1 MPSELKRDAEDAG
14 STSPSHRRRIN
25 DPDKPMYLVVEHKA
39 GKKKDAKP
47 ADSAPSVS
55 IAGATTPMVPLH
67 LSQPGMS
74 FAAVSSPQGS
84 WIVGVGGEGQGHTI
98 IYDVATSKEFHG
110 PDLSTNKM
118 DPVLIPF
125 RGQLY
130 VFSRRPSVKWEPRVL
145 DYLPWFELI
154 CFKDGR
160 PRWNHLTKDLEPPPV
175 FPCRIN
181 PIEYSNPPEIC
192 VAAYATVG
200 SHILLSVQLEN
211 AGKVKRK
218 YKGTCGYDVDRDV
231 WEMVHAMNLPF
242 LGEAVPLGDHLF
254 LGRSRVRD
262 GAAVVYSMEVCQ
274 SAASGKSELSI
285 REVNVVV
292 APKGRI
298 VLGDLLFPLER
309 GWFSS
314 VCVRSADPGPESKL
328 VDNVRV
334 VQRKYV
340 MVGYNAA
347 ENHATIEKQH
357 RQVYKLVVDPSRPL
371 AHPSPVAAAF
381 TV

>member
-1 MPSELKRDAEDAG
+1 MSSELKRGAEDDC
-14 STSPSHRRRIN
+14 STSPSHRRKID
-25 DPDKPMYLVVEHKA
+25 DPDKPIYLVVEHKA
-39 GKKKDAKP
+39 AKNRSAKP
-47 ADSAPSVS
+47 AYS
-55 IAGATTPMVPLH
+55 ILTVGATTPMVPLH
-67 LSQPGMS
+67 LTQPGMS

-130 VFSRRPSVKWEPRVL
+130 VLSRRPSVKWGARGLE
-145 DYLPWFELI
+145 YLPCE
-154 CFKDGR
+154 
-160 PRWNHLTKDLEPPPV
+160 DLEPPPV

-181 PIEYSNPPEIC
+181 PIEYTNPPEIR
-192 VAAYATVG
+192 VASYATVG

-211 AGKVKRK
+211 VGKVKRK

-242 LGEAVPLGDHLF
+242 LGQDVPLGGHLF

-262 GAAVVYSMEVCQ
+262 GAAVVYSMEVGQ

-328 VDNVRV
+328 VVDNVRV
-334 VQRKYV
+334 VQRKYA

-347 ENHATIEKQH
+347 DNNVTIAKQH
-357 RQVYKLVVDPSRPL
+357 RQVYKLVDRSRPL
-371 AHPSPVAAAF
+371 AHPSRVIAAF